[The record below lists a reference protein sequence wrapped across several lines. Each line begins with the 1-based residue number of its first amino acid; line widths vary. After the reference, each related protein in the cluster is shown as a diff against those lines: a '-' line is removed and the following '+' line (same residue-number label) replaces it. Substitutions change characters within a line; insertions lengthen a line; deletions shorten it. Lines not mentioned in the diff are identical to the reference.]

1 MGHAKKSKMPAD
13 LISNGKGLLRVLKNE
28 DPVFSKNEVI
38 L

>member
-1 MGHAKKSKMPAD
+1 MGYAKISKKPAD
-13 LISNGKGLLRVLKNE
+13 SLSNGKSLLRVLKNE